1 MTAIVVMAVETRR
14 LSMYPGCNGTPPV
27 DPGCNDGDCSN
38 GVETWD
44 GCQWD
49 SNGTPPVD
57 PGCND
62 GDCSNGVET
71 ANGTACQCIRHTARR
86 SWL

>member
-1 MTAIVVMAVETRR
+1 MGRICQRLYGIET
-14 LSMYPGCNGTPPV
+14 GTPPV

-44 GCQWD
+44 GCQCLFP
-49 SNGTPPVD
+49 GTPPVD

-62 GDCSNGVET
+62 GDCSNG
-71 ANGTACQCIRHTARR
+71 
-86 SWL
+86 